1 MKNNCMYST
10 VYQMVTGFLFCPN
23 FSSRKILALPL
34 VLTIVLNFLYLP
46 LFLLENRI
54 YYPLWNLLDQTVLDG
69 VLALHLFYDT
79 RPEV

>member
-1 MKNNCMYST
+1 
-10 VYQMVTGFLFCPN
+10 MVTGFLFCPK